1 MAIQD
6 INGLVKVLRLEE
18 NSNAELNAEMD
29 LKLKVG
35 ILSIGT
41 VFNIYYISHIGFI
54 RLVECRFLKS
64 FTVEP
69 PPNFF

>member
-6 INGLVKVLRLEE
+6 INDLVKVLRLGE

-29 LKLKVG
+29 SKLKVS

-41 VFNIYYISHIGFI
+41 VFNIYYISHIAYMI
-54 RLVECRFLKS
+54 
-64 FTVEP
+64 
-69 PPNFF
+69 

>member
-35 ILSIGT
+35 ILSIAT
-41 VFNIYYISHIGFI
+41 VFNIY
-54 RLVECRFLKS
+54 
-64 FTVEP
+64 
-69 PPNFF
+69 